1 MAAPATATAR
11 SARAVSTSA
20 IVATLCLSGT
30 VVALQQTLVVP
41 LLPDFPEILGTTTDN
56 ASWLVTS
63 TLLVGAVATPIVSR
77 LADMIGK
84 RRMMV
89 VCMLVM
95 VAGSVIAALR
105 PNFALVVTGRALQGF
120 AAALIPVGISI
131 LRDELP
137 ARRSRPPWR

>member
-1 MAAPATATAR
+1 VPVAA
-11 SARAVSTSA
+11 V
-20 IVATLCLSGT
+20 VATLCLSGT

-95 VAGSVIAALR
+95 VAGSVVAALR
-105 PNFALVVTGRALQGF
+105 PNFVL
-120 AAALIPVGISI
+120 S
-131 LRDELP
+131 
-137 ARRSRPPWR
+137 

>member
-1 MAAPATATAR
+1 M
-11 SARAVSTSA
+11 
-20 IVATLCLSGT
+20 VATLCLCGT

-41 LLPDFPEILGTTTDN
+41 LLPDFPEILGTSTDN

-89 VCMLVM
+89 LCLLVTSP
-95 VAGSVIAALR
+95 G
-105 PNFALVVTGRALQGF
+105 P
-120 AAALIPVGISI
+120 
-131 LRDELP
+131 
-137 ARRSRPPWR
+137 